1 MTGGL
6 NSELSTLTNL
16 RILEL
21 EDGAMTGTIPDIF
34 GDLPALE
41 TLDLNFNLIGGTIPE
56 TIYALPN
63 LKQLDLNNNRLE
75 GTISAKIGELSN
87 LNFFQVHSNR
97 MSGTIPTELGNL
109 GILGKLLQRSEA
121 TSFIRF
127 THNITPFSIL
137 LVTGN
142 ATFHRNNFQG
152 SMPELV
158 CALANLEELTADCFD
173 LPGRGS
179 PPYVA
184 CDCCT
189 QCF

>member
-6 NSELSTLTNL
+6 NSELRTLASL

-41 TLDLNFNLIGGTIPE
+41 KLDLNFNLIGGSIPE
-56 TIYALPN
+56 SIFALPN

-75 GTISAKIGELSN
+75 GSISTKIGQLTSLS
-87 LNFFQVHSNR
+87 FFQVHSNR
-97 MSGTIPTELGNL
+97 MSGAIPAEF
-109 GILGKLLQRSEA
+109 GILALLG
-121 TSFIRF
+121 TSFRPNLKTSLIC
-127 THNITPFSIL
+127 L
-137 LVTGN
+137 LTIVLLPCLSTFTGN
-142 ATFHRNNFQG
+142 ATFHRNNFHG
-152 SMPELV
+152 SMPQLI
-158 CALANLEELTADCFD
+158 CALSDLEVLTADCFD
-173 LPGRGS
+173 LPSRGS
-179 PPYVA
+179 PPYVE